1 MRKREREIRI
11 EMYWE
16 ERNMHWEVR
25 MIYILG
31 KLEMAKVTYIIGRQ
45 DRGSISILM
54 RNDMW
59 HASL

>member
-1 MRKREREIRI
+1 
-11 EMYWE
+11 MYWE

-31 KLEMAKVTYIIGRQ
+31 KLEMAKVIYIIGRQ